1 MARKIDPPPWMAER
15 RVRRLLAALQSRG
28 QTVRFVGGCV
38 RDAILGRE
46 VGDID
51 LATPDRPEAVDGL
64 LKAAGIAAI
73 PTGLGHGTVT
83 AVVDGA
89 RYEITTLRRDVET
102 DGRHA
107 RVAFTGD
114 WSADAARRD
123 LTINAL
129 YCDPDGTLHDPV
141 GGLADLEAGR
151 IRFVGDAEARIRED
165 YLRILRYFRF
175 LAWYGRSPPQAEA
188 LAACARLAPGMARLS
203 GERIAAE
210 MLRLLAAPAAASAV
224 GLMAEHGVLAALAPE
239 LGGIER
245 LRALCALEEAVAEA
259 DPLRRLSAL
268 IAGGGDA
275 ARAVAHRLRLSRAQR
290 RRLETNARGSGLV
303 SRAMAPGAV
312 RVAHYRLG
320 RRAATDLLLLAFAE
334 GGDIERDGARLAGQL
349 AMLAKSEAP
358 ALPLDGRDLQRTLG
372 LEAGPEVG
380 RMLAALEEWW
390 IEGDFRPGRAELLAR
405 AGALHA
411 AGRAAGR

>member
-1 MARKIDPPPWMAER
+1 MARRIDPPPWMAER

-28 QTVRFVGGCV
+28 RTVRFVGGCV
-38 RDAILGRE
+38 RDAILARE

-51 LATPDRPEAVDGL
+51 LATPDRPETVGEL
-64 LKAAGIAAI
+64 LNAAGIAVL
-73 PTGLGHGTVT
+73 PTGLEHGTVT

-114 WSADAARRD
+114 WAADAARRD

-141 GGLADLEAGR
+141 GGVADLEAGR

-175 LAWYGRSPPQAEA
+175 LAWYGRTPPQAEA

-210 MLRLLAAPAAASAV
+210 MLRLLAAPAAASAT

-245 LRALCALEEAVAEA
+245 LRALCAFEEAAGEA

-268 IAGGGDA
+268 IVGGGDA
-275 ARAVAHRLRLSRAQR
+275 ARAVAHRFRLSRAQR

-303 SRAMAPGAV
+303 SRAMAPRAV

-334 GGDIERDGARLAGQL
+334 GGDVERDGARLAGQL
-349 AMLAKSEAP
+349 AMLAEREAP
-358 ALPLDGRDLQRTLG
+358 ALPLDGRDLQRALG

-380 RMLAALEEWW
+380 RMLAVLEDWW
-390 IEGDFRPGRAELLAR
+390 IAGDFRPGRAELLAR
-405 AGALHA
+405 AHALHE
-411 AGRAAGR
+411 AGRAERR

>member
-1 MARKIDPPPWMAER
+1 M
-15 RVRRLLAALQSRG
+15 
-28 QTVRFVGGCV
+28 
-38 RDAILGRE
+38 
-46 VGDID
+46 
-51 LATPDRPEAVDGL
+51 
-64 LKAAGIAAI
+64 KAAGIAVI

-114 WSADAARRD
+114 WSADGARRD

-224 GLMAEHGVLAALAPE
+224 SLMAGHGVLAALAPE

-275 ARAVAHRLRLSRAQR
+275 ARAVAHRFRLSRAQR

-334 GGDIERDGARLAGQL
+334 GGDIERDRARLAGQL

-411 AGRAAGR
+411 AGRDEGR